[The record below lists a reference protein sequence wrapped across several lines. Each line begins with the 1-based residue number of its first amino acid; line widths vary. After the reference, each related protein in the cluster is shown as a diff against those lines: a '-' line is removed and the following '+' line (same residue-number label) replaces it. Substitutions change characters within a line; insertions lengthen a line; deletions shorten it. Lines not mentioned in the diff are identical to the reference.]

1 MDRRDEELYGLGRG
15 LVEGMGYAL
24 VTVEDVV
31 ERGRRVFRF
40 YIDHPR
46 GMTLDDCGTVS
57 RELEY
62 LLDAELDFDGA
73 YVLEVSS
80 PGLDHALK
88 SEREFAHFIGRRAR
102 LVLREALNGRNVIV
116 GSLVGADSGEV
127 RMESEDGAE
136 FAIPIADI
144 SRARLVVSES
154 PRHRGC
160 DTAE

>member
-1 MDRRDEELYGLGRG
+1 MGLSPGRGMDKRDEELYGLGKG
-15 LVEGMGYAL
+15 LVEGMGYEL

-40 YIDHPR
+40 YVDHPR
-46 GMTLDDCGTVS
+46 RITLDDCGTVS

-88 SEREFAHFIGRRAR
+88 SEREFAYFIGRRAR

-116 GSLVGADSGEV
+116 GSLVGAGSGEV
-127 RMESEDGAE
+127 RIESEDGAE
-136 FAIPIADI
+136 CAIPIAEI
-144 SRARLVVSES
+144 SRARLVVSE
-154 PRHRGC
+154 
-160 DTAE
+160 